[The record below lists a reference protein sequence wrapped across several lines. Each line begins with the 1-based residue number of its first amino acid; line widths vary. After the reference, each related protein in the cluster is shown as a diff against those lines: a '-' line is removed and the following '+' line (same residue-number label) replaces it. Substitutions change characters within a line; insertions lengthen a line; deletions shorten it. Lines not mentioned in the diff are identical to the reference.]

1 MGVGGWGA
9 APWGGGFCP
18 FFVPFLSL
26 LSPGPRRFD
35 WAHRTAGGNGGKGG
49 PGAPRHPGPP
59 RTQRRPRKWLGS
71 PPELQGELRSLGGGG
86 DEAQVGRSPLEHGA
100 DADSPQGLAGPIG
113 PTGPPGP
120 PGLSV
125 SIYLRFWGAPSLL
138 LSLLHL
144 SCLPLTPLKDL
155 GALSPGWERGR
166 GGHEPRGG
174 VGGSCTPRVAPSP
187 RRSPLFSSP
196 QGPLGQ
202 KGSKGSPVSAG
213 EGQGYGDR
221 VGAPIVCP
229 HGTPPSPKLGGSRG
243 RAPRG
248 RLLLQGALGPR
259 GDTGPPGPPGPPV
272 RDTLGTGTT
281 GGLCS

>member
-1 MGVGGWGA
+1 MGGEGAGGLLLGEVA
-9 APWGGGFCP
+9 
-18 FFVPFLSL
+18 FVPFLSL
-26 LSPGPRRFD
+26 FCPFCPQGHAGLIGLIGPPGEMGEKGDQGLPGIQGPPGP
-35 WAHRTAGGNGGKGG
+35 KGDPVSG
-49 PGAPRHPGPP
+49 WGLPP
-59 RTQRRPRKWLGS
+59 SFRGS
-71 PPELQGELRSLGGGG
+71 CAAWGGG
-86 DEAQVGRSPLEHGA
+86 DEARVGRSPLEHGA

-125 SIYLRFWGAPSLL
+125 SIYLRSWGAPSLL
-138 LSLLHL
+138 LCLLSL

-213 EGQGYGDR
+213 EGRGYGDR

-229 HGTPPSPKLGGSRG
+229 HGTPPHKVGWQRGASTAWPNPFAGRSGSPR
-243 RAPRG
+243 
-248 RLLLQGALGPR
+248 
-259 GDTGPPGPPGPPV
+259 
-272 RDTLGTGTT
+272 
-281 GGLCS
+281 